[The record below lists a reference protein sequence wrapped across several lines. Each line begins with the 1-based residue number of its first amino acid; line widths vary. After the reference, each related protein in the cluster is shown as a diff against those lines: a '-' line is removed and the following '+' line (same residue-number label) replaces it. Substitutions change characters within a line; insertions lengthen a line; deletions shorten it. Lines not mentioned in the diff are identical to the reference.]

1 MGNKSF
7 IRYIKASFSNKNTK
21 NMKLLKQIRFKKKKK
36 KEKSAIHQTNSYL
49 NGLIWT
55 FILIHLYLY
64 LKWYRYEIYIYIMM
78 CNQFTSK
85 KGENF
90 KNIKVDNSK
99 QNLKGLINLSPI
111 INEL

>member
-1 MGNKSF
+1 M
-7 IRYIKASFSNKNTK
+7 
-21 NMKLLKQIRFKKKKK
+21 
-36 KEKSAIHQTNSYL
+36 
-49 NGLIWT
+49 
-55 FILIHLYLY
+55 
-64 LKWYRYEIYIYIMM
+64 YIMM

-99 QNLKGLINLSPI
+99 QNLKGLINLNPI